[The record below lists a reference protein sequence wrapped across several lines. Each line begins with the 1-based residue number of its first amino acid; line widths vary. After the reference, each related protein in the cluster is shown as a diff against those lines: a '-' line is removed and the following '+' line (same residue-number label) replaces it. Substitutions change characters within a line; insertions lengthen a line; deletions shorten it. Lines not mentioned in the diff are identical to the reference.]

1 MPLSSKTLGWVL
13 AGFYVV
19 CLAFMVFWPVHV
31 DSGDTGETLARL
43 LAAAHAQG
51 WLPHWFGYGEVEW
64 LSNVV
69 MFIPGG
75 LLFTWLL
82 RPKRTWLI
90 PLGGLLSTLTIESV
104 QHFMPGRTSSPLD
117 VLANFLGC
125 VIGWVFTLGLL
136 KMRVKRNKKSEEGPD
151 F

>member
-1 MPLSSKTLGWVL
+1 MARYPKALGWALVGLYL
-13 AGFYVV
+13 AAV
-19 CLAFMVFWPVHV
+19 AFMVFWPVHV
-31 DSGDTGETLARL
+31 DSGDTGQTLARL
-43 LAAAHAQG
+43 LAHAHAQG
-51 WLPHWFGYGEVEW
+51 WLHAWFGYGQVEW

-82 RPKRTWLI
+82 RPERLWLI
-90 PLGGLLSTLTIESV
+90 PLGGLVSTLSIESI

-125 VIGWVFTLGLL
+125 VIGWVFALGLL
-136 KMRVKRNKKSEEGPD
+136 KTRAKRNKKSD
-151 F
+151 

>member
-1 MPLSSKTLGWVL
+1 MVFSPKALGWLLVGL
-13 AGFYVV
+13 YVAGV
-19 CLAFMVFWPVHV
+19 AFTVFWPVHV

-51 WLPHWFGYGEVEW
+51 WLPTWFGYGQVEW

-82 RPKRTWLI
+82 RPIRPWLI
-90 PLGGLLSTLTIESV
+90 PLGGLACTLTIESI

-136 KMRVKRNKKSEEGPD
+136 KMRAKRNKKSD
-151 F
+151 